1 MRKMFTNLCD
11 LSNEI
16 LARIMADPVLKAE
29 DVAAVAVAVSTD
41 QAYELLSSICPDIG
55 EKKMAED
62 IEFQCTT

>member
-1 MRKMFTNLCD
+1 MKKMFTNLCD

-29 DVAAVAVAVSTD
+29 DVAVAVSTD

-62 IEFQCTT
+62 IDFQCPT